1 MFQFSFSFAN
11 VLEEARGVLLQPV
24 SFFKKLSDAPEE
36 SLIPMYL
43 RCLIYMGFLYVI
55 AVLSMTVLTPSGFSN
70 PPWSFLFLEMPIAYF
85 LASFIV
91 FPTLGLLYMFFSWAC
106 GGNTNWKK
114 NFRASTAVLGM
125 FWSALLLQSFG
136 GLIHI
141 FVGIGIGVAFTAYI
155 PFLFYIALTSYLQA
169 PVKRTAIVLGVFAS
183 ILLYLQYSKMDSYIR
198 DYKIIESMNSQKPLS
213 REEEVQ
219 GEQDAAE
226 IIRKA
231 MEKAKAEGHDSKE

>member
-1 MFQFSFSFAN
+1 MFQFSFIQ
-11 VLEEARGVLLQPV
+11 VLEEVRDVLIRPV

-36 SLIPMYL
+36 SLISLYL

-55 AVLSMTVLTPSGFSN
+55 AVLSMTVLTPSGYSN
-70 PPWSFLFLEMPIAYF
+70 PPWSFLFLEMPLAYI
-85 LASFIV
+85 LASLIV
-91 FPTLGLLYMFFSWAC
+91 FPTLGLLYMFFSWVC
-106 GGNTNWKK
+106 GGDTNWKK

-136 GLIHI
+136 GLIHL

-169 PVKRTAIVLGVFAS
+169 PAKRTAILLGAFAS

-198 DYKIIESMNSQKPLS
+198 DYQMIESMNSQKPLS
-213 REEEVQ
+213 REEEEQ
-219 GEQDAAE
+219 GEKDAAE
-226 IIRKA
+226 IIRRA